1 VRLER
6 ISEDVEIDMGS
17 LLYLDEH
24 GFTPGA
30 TAVVSSRAPDGTL
43 LLDVGGS
50 TVAFGSDISR
60 RLFVAAVA

>member
-1 VRLER
+1 
-6 ISEDVEIDMGS
+6 MGS

-43 LLDVGGS
+43 LLEVGGS
-50 TVAFGSDISR
+50 TVAIGSELSR
-60 RLFVAAVA
+60 RLFAAAVS

>member
-1 VRLER
+1 
-6 ISEDVEIDMGS
+6 
-17 LLYLDEH
+17 
-24 GFTPGA
+24 
-30 TAVVSSRAPDGTL
+30 VVSSRAPDGTL

>member
-1 VRLER
+1 V
-6 ISEDVEIDMGS
+6 GS

-43 LLDVGGS
+43 LLEVGES
-50 TVAFGSDISR
+50 TVAFGSDLSR
-60 RLFVAAVA
+60 RLFVAAVS